1 MEEEDDD
8 RRNVITQVENS
19 PSECCIFSTTGNTSS
34 NDMISFPPS
43 SPIFASRAAKSD
55 SSFSNIDVM
64 AGVSCDGS
72 MIENLGRPV
81 HSRRGLVDNTVGGVA
96 AAAASAVDDMA
107 RAVVVAVADA
117 AAAAV
122 EGQAEEEKEE
132 EARWARPFLTSAAAA
147 AAAAVVDEWRRTFAA
162 FEKARM
168 GEALREAS
176 KVKAS
181 AMGDTFIIC
190 DR

>member
-1 MEEEDDD
+1 
-8 RRNVITQVENS
+8 
-19 PSECCIFSTTGNTSS
+19 
-34 NDMISFPPS
+34 MISFPPS
-43 SPIFASRAAKSD
+43 SPIIFASRAAKSD
-55 SSFSNIDVM
+55 SSFSSIDVM

-81 HSRRGLVDNTVGGVA
+81 HSRRGLVDDDTVGGVA

-117 AAAAV
+117 ADAAV
-122 EGQAEEEKEE
+122 EGQAEEEEEEE

-147 AAAAVVDEWRRTFAA
+147 AAAVVVDEWRRTFAA

>member
-1 MEEEDDD
+1 
-8 RRNVITQVENS
+8 
-19 PSECCIFSTTGNTSS
+19 
-34 NDMISFPPS
+34 MISSPPPS
-43 SPIFASRAAKSD
+43 PIIFASRAAKSD
-55 SSFSNIDVM
+55 SSFSSIDVM

-81 HSRRGLVDNTVGGVA
+81 HSRRGLVDDDTVGGVA

-107 RAVVVAVADA
+107 RAVVVAVAVADA

-132 EARWARPFLTSAAAA
+132 EARGARRFLTSAAAA